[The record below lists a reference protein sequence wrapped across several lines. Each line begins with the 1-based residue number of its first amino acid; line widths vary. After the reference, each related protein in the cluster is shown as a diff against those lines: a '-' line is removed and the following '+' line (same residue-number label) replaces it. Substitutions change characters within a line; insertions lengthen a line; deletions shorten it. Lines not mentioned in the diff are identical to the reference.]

1 MSSEELEILCKSI
14 TITIAAVLLLYALFG
29 KMWRP

>member
-1 MSSEELEILCKSI
+1 MSPTKLEILCKSI
-14 TITIAAVLLLYALFG
+14 TITIAAVLLLYALFR